1 MAGGKAKVRKVA
13 GAPERG
19 AAAHAAGK
27 RSTAMAA
34 PSGLRARLP
43 GKRLGKPRPKVADPS
58 TPLRC
63 KTWRAEAIL
72 RMLEN
77 NLHNAEDPDSLV
89 VYGGTG
95 KAARNPKALAGI
107 RKALQALGQEETLL
121 VQSGKPVAVFETWE
135 QAPRVLIAN
144 SHLVPKWSDWDHFR
158 KLEADGLTMYGQ
170 MTAGSWCYIGTQGI
184 IQGTYETFAAA
195 ARTHFGGDLRGRI
208 VLTGGLGGMG
218 GAQPLAVTMNG
229 GVCLAVEVDEARAR
243 RRLEAGFLDAI
254 AHDVDLARQM
264 VEDAARSRTAISV
277 GLVGNCAEVLP
288 RLLAGGFR
296 PDLVTDQTSAHD
308 ALHGYV
314 PPGMDLEAAARLRK
328 QDPHAYQQR
337 ALAGMARHVE
347 AMVGFAKAGA
357 HVFDYGNNI
366 REGARLGGL
375 ARETAFSFPGFV
387 PAYIRPMFCEGRGPF
402 RWIALTG
409 NVQDIRET
417 EDLVLRMFPKNRT
430 LTDWIRLAR
439 ERLPVEGLPARVCWL
454 GMGERDRFAVAMN
467 ELVRKGVV
475 GPIAVTRDH
484 LDSGSVASPYRE
496 TEGMKDGSDAIADW
510 PILNAMVNIAAGADS
525 VHLHNGGGVGIGYS
539 THAGMVVV
547 LDGSKLAEE
556 KAKRVFRSDPG
567 MGVVRHADAGY
578 TLARRVAKRE
588 RLRTPL
594 V

>member
-1 MAGGKAKVRKVA
+1 MPKARKT
-13 GAPERG
+13 G
-19 AAAHAAGK
+19 
-27 RSTAMAA
+27 
-34 PSGLRARLP
+34 
-43 GKRLGKPRPKVADPS
+43 RPPVADPK

-63 KTWRAEAIL
+63 RSWRTEAIL

-77 NLHNAEDPDSLV
+77 NLHNAEDAERLV

-95 KAARNPKALAGI
+95 KAARNPKALAAI
-107 RKALQALGQEETLL
+107 KKALARLGDDETLL
-121 VQSGKPVAVFETWE
+121 VQSGKPVAIFRTWP

-144 SHLVPKWSDWDHFR
+144 SHLVPKWSNWEEFNR
-158 KLEADGLTMYGQ
+158 LEAAGLTMYGQ

-195 ARTHFGGDLRGRI
+195 AKAHFSSDLKGRI

-229 GVCLAVEVDEARAR
+229 GVCLAVEVDEARAQ
-243 RRLEAGFLDAI
+243 RRLDAGFLDVI
-254 AHDVDLARQM
+254 AYDLDVAREV
-264 VEDAARSRTAISV
+264 VENAAAAKTALSV
-277 GLVGNCAEVLP
+277 GLIANCAEALP
-288 RLLAGGFR
+288 RLLAEGFR

-308 ALHGYV
+308 PLNGYV
-314 PPGMDLEAAARLRK
+314 PAGLTLAEAAQMRK
-328 QDPHAYQQR
+328 SDSEAYKRQ
-337 ALAGMARHVE
+337 AYVSMARHVE
-347 AMVGFAKAGA
+347 AMVGFQKTGA
-357 HVFDYGNNI
+357 HVFDYGNNL
-366 REGARLGGL
+366 REGARIGGL
-375 ARETAFSFPGFV
+375 DRAMAFSFPGFV

-409 NVQDIRET
+409 NVEDIRKT
-417 EDLVLRMFPKNRT
+417 EDLVLKMFPKNKT
-430 LTDWIRLAR
+430 LTNWIRLAR

-454 GMGERDRFAVAMN
+454 GMGERDRFALAMN
-467 ELVRKGVV
+467 RLVRQGKI

-496 TEGMKDGSDAIADW
+496 TEGMRDGSDAIADW
-510 PILNAMVNIAAGADS
+510 PLLNALVNCAAGADS
-525 VHLHNGGGVGIGYS
+525 VHIHNGGGVGIGYS

-556 KAKRVFRSDPG
+556 KAKRVFVTDPG

-578 TLARRVAKRE
+578 PEAKRVAKRE
-588 RLRTPL
+588 KVRTPL